1 METWSVLLWGA
12 VGGAIPDIL
21 RLIRDRAGDVPTYLS
36 KWWFWLGFVLAL
48 VVGALVAF
56 IFAPAK
62 ILDAIAYG
70 IAAPSILQGLA
81 ADRTKEPRLGADG
94 NPVDAI
100 RYWWSR

>member
-1 METWSVLLWGA
+1 METWTVLLWGA

-21 RLIRDRAGDVPTYLS
+21 RLIRERRGEAPVYLT
-36 KWWFWLGFVLAL
+36 KWWFWLGFILAL
-48 VVGALVAF
+48 AVGALVAW
-56 IFAPAK
+56 IFTPAR

-70 IAAPSILQGLA
+70 IAAPSILQGLT
-81 ADRTKEPRLGADG
+81 ADRSKEPRLGTNN